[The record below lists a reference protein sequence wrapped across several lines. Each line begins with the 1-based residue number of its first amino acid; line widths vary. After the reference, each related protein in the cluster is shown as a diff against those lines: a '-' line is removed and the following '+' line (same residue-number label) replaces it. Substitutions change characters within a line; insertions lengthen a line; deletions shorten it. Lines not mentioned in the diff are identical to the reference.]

1 VQACYNSISR
11 FTLFLKP
18 FKGLTMPHSLHNPLS
33 LLGRALIAMLFI
45 PSGFAKLIGF
55 SATAGYIASKG
66 VPLPQIAA
74 AIAVAVELGLGLL
87 LLVGWQTRWAAL
99 GIGLFTLVITFI
111 FHPFWSVPEAQMMMQ
126 KMNFFKNMAIVGGL
140 FGFAAFG
147 GGGWSVDGNTR
158 HVDGGRAT
166 A

>member
-1 VQACYNSISR
+1 
-11 FTLFLKP
+11 
-18 FKGLTMPHSLHNPLS
+18 MPHSLQNPLP
-33 LLGRALIAMLFI
+33 LLGRALIALLFI
-45 PSGFAKLIGF
+45 PSGFGKLIGF

-66 VPLPQIAA
+66 VPLPQAAA

-99 GIGLFTLVITFI
+99 GIALFTLVITFI
-111 FHPFWSVPEAQMMMQ
+111 FHPFWDVPAAQMMMQ

-147 GGGWSVDGNTR
+147 GGGWSVDGR
-158 HVDGGRAT
+158 AAHADGRRA
-166 A
+166 AD